1 MAFSKKSLLSNVL
14 LLLIK
19 ESNTCP
25 AYGKTK
31 VLRNELSSA
40 SVSNSS
46 KKYDMAV
53 LSLVAMLSIICSML
67 EDEGSSLSFNVQCC
81 IGLIVYSKGISLA

>member
-19 ESNTCP
+19 ASNALP

-31 VLRNELSSA
+31 VLLNELSSA
-40 SVSNSS
+40 YVLNSS
-46 KKYDMAV
+46 KKYEMAV
-53 LSLVAMLSIICSML
+53 LSLAAMLSIICS
-67 EDEGSSLSFNVQCC
+67 S
-81 IGLIVYSKGISLA
+81 